1 MAKKAWYP
9 WEMTPRD
16 FLDTADADVIAD
28 LADLGEPAYRLRQIR
43 RWVFQEGVLD
53 FAAMSDLPRAL
64 RDRLAERYRLL
75 PLELVRAIDS
85 ADGATR
91 KFLFSLRS
99 SAAPA
104 PRGGALASVETVLM
118 RYDPTDSARG
128 RLTACVSSQAGCAV
142 GCAFCATGQAGF
154 LRNLTAGEIIA
165 QVLALNALLRPSGER
180 VTNVVVMGQGEPLLN
195 LEPVWRAIER
205 FHDPDG
211 LGIGARH
218 LTLSTV
224 GIVPGIDAIAERTP
238 PVRLAVSLHAP
249 NDALRDQLVPIN
261 RRYPLAALLA
271 ACRRF
276 VEKTGRRITFEYT
289 LLGETNDQPALA
301 RELVRR
307 IGSLPC
313 HVNLIPVNPTPG
325 GPFRRPTPERVAEF
339 QRILLAARIPTTIR
353 VERGIDIF
361 AGCGQL
367 RAEEARQRLARGE
380 LLGGRTGP

>member
-1 MAKKAWYP
+1 MAWYP
-9 WEMTPRD
+9 WLMPLRD
-16 FLDTADADVIAD
+16 LLDTPGAEVTAV

-43 RWVFQEGVLD
+43 RWMFKEGVLD
-53 FAAMSDLPRAL
+53 FALMSDLPRAL
-64 RDRLAERYRLL
+64 RERLADRFRAL
-75 PLELVRAIDS
+75 PIDLVRAVDS
-85 ADGATR
+85 SDGATR
-91 KFLFSLRS
+91 KFLFALS
-99 SAAPA
+99 STGAPS
-104 PRGGALASVETVLM
+104 PRGGAFASVETVLM

-154 LRNLTAGEIIA
+154 QRNLTTGEIVA

-180 VTNVVVMGQGEPLLN
+180 VTNIVLMGQGEPLLN

-205 FHDPDG
+205 FHNPEG

-224 GIVPGIDAIAERTP
+224 GIVPGIDAIAEREP

-249 NDALRDQLVPIN
+249 NDPLRDQLVPIN
-261 RRYPLAALLA
+261 RRYPLADLLA

-289 LLGETNDQPALA
+289 LIGETNDQPALA

-325 GPFRRPTPERVAEF
+325 SPYRRPTPERVAEF
-339 QRILLAARIPTTIR
+339 QRILLAARIPTTVR

-367 RAEEARQRLARGE
+367 RAEEARQRVARG
-380 LLGGRTGP
+380 